1 MLKPQFQINVCVQ
14 QSPFK
19 CTLIIPYLQ
28 VYSLFFK
35 TPYVDILFWKE
46 TEEEEKEKKGTGSSI
61 CSTYLLPQIL
71 IFSMEIYK
79 VCITDAFSPWS
90 FVNAKHSRYT
100 HSARSR
106 ARTTDLTFT
115 KRCQVFFSLVSCC
128 LFPPR
133 FHFHHHYALYS
144 LFYTARGK

>member
-1 MLKPQFQINVCVQ
+1 MCSAKSFQVHTDHSV
-14 QSPFK
+14 SA
-19 CTLIIPYLQ
+19 
-28 VYSLFFK
+28 SLFPLLQNALRGYPVLEGNRRRK
-35 TPYVDILFWKE
+35 R
-46 TEEEEKEKKGTGSSI
+46 KKGTGSSI